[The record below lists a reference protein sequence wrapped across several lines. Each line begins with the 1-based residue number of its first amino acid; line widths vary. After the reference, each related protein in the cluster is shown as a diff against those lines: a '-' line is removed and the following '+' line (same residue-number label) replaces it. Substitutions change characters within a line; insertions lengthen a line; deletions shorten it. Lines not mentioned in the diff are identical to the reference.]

1 MRKLAFAT
9 QRVIAASAALLLLPA
24 AVFAQGGGVDFSR
37 YVALGDSLT
46 AGFASGGLAI
56 DSQQGS
62 YPLLL
67 HDKAVGG
74 DFEQPLVSNPGIPAQ
89 LKLASLVPLVIAPK
103 AGLGHP
109 LNLNLPRPYDNL
121 GVPGS
126 RIHDTVATVTDHGGL
141 HDLILRGLG
150 TALQEAVALHP
161 TFVTVWI
168 GNNDVLAAA
177 TSGIVIEGV
186 TLTPVAQFNHD
197 LNTIASALATTGAK
211 MAFATIPHVT
221 SIPFVTTI
229 PPVVVNPATQQPVL
243 INGQTVPLIGP
254 NGPLG
259 ANDHV
264 LLTAQTELAAGKGI
278 PAALGGSGQPLSNSV
293 VLDANEVAQ
302 IQARA
307 DQFNAAIR
315 NVASQQGAALVDV
328 QGIFDQIVA
337 SGYSAGGV
345 HVDAKFLTGGLF
357 SYDGVH
363 PTPFGYALIADAFAQ
378 AIDANYRS
386 HIGRLNL
393 GRVLR
398 QGGAITAPVTQAQAR
413 AAELTTR
420 AVNNWRNVLRL
431 PSQSRLEQL
440 AARQGGGGGGGG
452 NSGGGHHANHHRH
465 HRHRRG

>member
-1 MRKLAFAT
+1 MRRRAFAS
-9 QRVIAASAALLLLPA
+9 RLVLAASAVLLLLPA
-24 AVFAQGGGVDFSR
+24 ALGAQGGGVDFGR

-56 DSQQGS
+56 GSQQGS

-74 DFEQPLVSNPGIPAQ
+74 DFQQPLVSNPGIPAQ
-89 LKLASLVPLVIAPK
+89 LRLASLVPLLITPK
-103 AGLGHP
+103 SGLGHP

-121 GVPGS
+121 GVPGA

-150 TALQEAVALHP
+150 TALQQAAALHP

-186 TLTPVAQFNHD
+186 TLTPAAQFNHD
-197 LNTIASALATTGAK
+197 LQTIASTLSATGAK
-211 MAFATIPHVT
+211 MAFATIPRVT

-243 INGQTVPLIGP
+243 VNGQTVPLIGP
-254 NGPLG
+254 DGPLG
-259 ANDHV
+259 ANDRV
-264 LLTAQTELAAGKGI
+264 LLTAQAELGAGKGI

-293 VLDANEVAQ
+293 VLSANEVAQ

-307 DQFNAAIR
+307 DQFNSMIR
-315 NVASQQGAALVDV
+315 DVASQQGAALVDV
-328 QGIFDQIVA
+328 ERIFDQIVA

-378 AIDANYRS
+378 AIDAKYGS

-393 GRVLR
+393 ARVLN
-398 QGGAITAPVTQAQAR
+398 QGGATQEPLTQGQAR
-413 AAELTTR
+413 SATLTVR
-420 AVNNWRNVLRL
+420 AINNWRNVLRL
-431 PSQSRLEQL
+431 PSQQRLEQL
-440 AARQGGGGGGGG
+440 AAHQGGGGGGGG
-452 NSGGGHHANHHRH
+452 NSGSGHHSNPRRH
-465 HRHRRG
+465 HRHRHG

>member
-1 MRKLAFAT
+1 MRKLA
-9 QRVIAASAALLLLPA
+9 IAGMFGLAAALLLAPA
-24 AVFAQGGGVDFSR
+24 AARAQGGGVDFSR

-46 AGFASGGLAI
+46 AGFASGGLAV

-89 LKLASLVPLVIAPK
+89 LRLASLVPLVITPK
-103 AGLGHP
+103 SGLGHP

-121 GVPGS
+121 GVPGA

-150 TALQEAVALHP
+150 TALQEAAALHP

-186 TLTPVAQFNHD
+186 TLTPVAQFTHD
-197 LNTIASALATTGAK
+197 LDTIANTLAATGAK
-211 MAFATIPHVT
+211 MAFATIPRVT

-254 NGPLG
+254 NGPLA
-259 ANDHV
+259 ANDRV
-264 LLTAQTELAAGKGI
+264 LLTAQAELAAGKGI

-293 VLDANEVAQ
+293 VLNAAEVAQ

-315 NVASQQGAALVDV
+315 SVASQQGAALVDV
-328 QGIFDQIVA
+328 EQIFDQIVA
-337 SGYSAGGV
+337 SGYSAGGL

-378 AIDANYRS
+378 AIDANYGS

-393 GRVLR
+393 ARVLH
-398 QGGAITAPVTQAQAR
+398 QGGATQAAVSQAQAR
-413 AAELTTR
+413 GATLTAR
-420 AVNNWRNVLRL
+420 AINNWRNVLRL
-431 PSQSRLEQL
+431 PSQARLEQL
-440 AARQGGGGGGGG
+440 AARQGGGGGGG
-452 NSGGGHHANHHRH
+452 NSGGGHHANQRRH

>member
-1 MRKLAFAT
+1 MRKLAIAGMWLFA
-9 QRVIAASAALLLLPA
+9 AALLVAPA
-24 AVFAQGGGVDFSR
+24 ATWAQGGGVDFSR

-46 AGFASGGLAI
+46 AGFQSGGLAL

-67 HDKAVGG
+67 HDRAVGG

-89 LKLASLVPLVIAPK
+89 LRLTSLVPLLITPK
-103 AGLGHP
+103 PGLGHP

-121 GVPGS
+121 GVPGA

-150 TALQEAVALHP
+150 TALQQAVALHP
-161 TFVTVWI
+161 SFVTVWI

-186 TLTPVAQFNHD
+186 TLTPLSQFTHD

-211 MAFATIPHVT
+211 MAFATIPRVT

-254 NGPLG
+254 DGPLG
-259 ANDHV
+259 PNDRV
-264 LLTAQTELAAGKGI
+264 LLTAQAELAAGKGI
-278 PAALGGSGQPLSNSV
+278 PVALGGSGQPLSNSV
-293 VLDANEVAQ
+293 VLSASEVGQ

-328 QGIFDQIVA
+328 EHIFDQIVA

-378 AIDANYRS
+378 AIDARYGS

-398 QGGAITAPVTQAQAR
+398 QGGATQSPVTQGQAQGATLTAR
-413 AAELTTR
+413 AI
-420 AVNNWRNVLRL
+420 NNWRNTLRL
-431 PSQSRLEQL
+431 PSQRRLEQM
-440 AARQGGGGGGGG
+440 AARQGG
-452 NSGGGHHANHHRH
+452 NSGGGNSGSGRH
-465 HRHRRG
+465 HRQNRRHHRNRRG